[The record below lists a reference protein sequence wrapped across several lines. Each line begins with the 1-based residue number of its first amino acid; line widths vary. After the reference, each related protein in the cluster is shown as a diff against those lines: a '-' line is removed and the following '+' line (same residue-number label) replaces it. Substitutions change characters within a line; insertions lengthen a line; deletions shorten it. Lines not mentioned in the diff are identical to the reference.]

1 MTLFEYLAAGYV
13 LMLSFAVLRAISGL
27 PHAIHPRRRYG
38 VHVSWLLTSLAL
50 CLVSFW
56 AFWSYR
62 HVDWTI
68 FRFMNALAIPALL
81 YAYTSLLVPTDPAAV
96 ESWRSHYFEVR
107 APLFVIGLVFVATV
121 ILSNQSALGVSPLH
135 PSQLS
140 NYAFFA
146 LVLTGLVSA
155 RPRVHG
161 LLAVALPVAL
171 AVYFLWLLSEPDSA
185 FRPVP

>member
-1 MTLFEYLAAGYV
+1 VTLFEYLAAGYV

-27 PHAIHPRRRYG
+27 PHAIRPRSRYW

-62 HVDWTI
+62 QVEWTI

-81 YAYTSLLVPTDPAAV
+81 YAYTSLLVPPDPATV
-96 ESWRSHYFEVR
+96 SSWRSHYFEVR
-107 APLFVIGLVFVATV
+107 TPLFVIAVVFVATV
-121 ILSNQSALGVSPLH
+121 ILSNQSTLGVPPLH

-140 NYAFFA
+140 NYVFTA
-146 LVLTGLVSA
+146 LVLTGLLSA

-161 LLAVALPVAL
+161 LLAVALPLVL
-171 AVYFLWLLSEPDSA
+171 AVYFLWLLTEPDSA
-185 FRPVP
+185 FRPVR